1 MIRCRGKAGGRQR
14 ALEEKILFSFGGRA
28 GRVTAPIFP
37 ESSRRRKRGLLRGSI
52 GENGDT
58 TGSYYLET
66 HCLGDLRQGGIF
78 IDRQTMIHD
87 NTGHEC

>member
-1 MIRCRGKAGGRQR
+1 MSGEGGGATEGSRGKNPVFLWRTCWPYYC
-14 ALEEKILFSFGGRA
+14 IH
-28 GRVTAPIFP
+28 FP

-52 GENGDT
+52 GENRDT

-66 HCLGDLRQGGIF
+66 HCLGDLRKGGIF

>member
-1 MIRCRGKAGGRQR
+1 MSGEGGGATEGARG
-14 ALEEKILFSFGGRA
+14 KILFSFGGRA

-52 GENGDT
+52 GENRDT
-58 TGSYYLET
+58 PGSYYLET
-66 HCLGDLRQGGIF
+66 HCLGDLRKGGIF